1 MNNAMDG
8 VSQLAMAMANGWGV
22 TMATFPPDWLRHN
35 QSVSWFSLQ
44 GNNAMI
50 KDGILGNAHR

>member
-1 MNNAMDG
+1 MDG

-35 QSVSWFSLQ
+35 QSVSWFLLQ

>member
-1 MNNAMDG
+1 MQWRGVTIGNGNAKWM
-8 VSQLAMAMANGWGV
+8 GV
-22 TMATFPPDWLRHN
+22 TMATFPPDWLGHN
-35 QSVSWFSLQ
+35 QSVGWFLLR